1 MNANAVTDSERRRR
15 RLRVVLS
22 IALVVGTLCGV
33 IGTSLLALVLASP
46 GMYASGLEP
55 RPENALWAWMVSPR
69 VSGVA
74 TQGLLLLLGGTT
86 VWLAA
91 ALVADVRRIWRAYAA
106 WAAVGGVLT
115 AYALAANWQLAREAG
130 TLALVVG
137 GLWSVAVAFAIART
151 EPTAVGT

>member
-1 MNANAVTDSERRRR
+1 
-15 RLRVVLS
+15 
-22 IALVVGTLCGV
+22 
-33 IGTSLLALVLASP
+33 
-46 GMYASGLEP
+46 MYASGLEP